1 MDGVAVRGPP
11 QLLVQP
17 SSPGFPNDA
26 APVRPTP
33 PPPPP
38 PPPPAPAPPPP
49 PPPPPPGS
57 RGDPL
62 SRGGTH
68 RRSRMRNF
76 NWDTIPQHS
85 VVGKRNVWTARRS
98 LEDFP
103 LDTERIEEL
112 FSHSEQQLLTR
123 RGNRTVK
130 KSVWG
135 LPVSCAAAE
144 PVSIINSK
152 KSMNVGIF
160 LKQFKRPMQDIV
172 EDVRQGNASFVPGR
186 LRELS
191 KLLPDDLELKKLLAF
206 GGDVSELA
214 EADRFLLMLV
224 KVPRYEE
231 RLKRLLL
238 REEFFPFIEE
248 ARNSIAVMTAA
259 ANELLACDDLHSIIH
274 LVLKAG
280 NYMNAG
286 GYAGRALGFR
296 MTSLLRLVDTKANKP
311 GMNLMHYVAMQ
322 ALQID
327 PNLRNFPEQLQH
339 IGEASRIHKQEV
351 EMDFQREMEKIKE
364 AKTHASRQCEL
375 QPQLEEFLQVAES
388 RLADMEA
395 SLRELDSL
403 SGAVAEY
410 FCEDPATFRLEE
422 CCFIFHSFC
431 EKFER
436 AIQENSE
443 RETLEKRRRQQRE
456 KEALERVAKRRSITI
471 CSARDT
477 GSAPESTALETILTS
492 FLTEHAPRRRQ
503 PSANREN
510 SAEVLSQ
517 GEARP
522 ECPGLAAYS
531 PAKAEEAETRVSD
544 SRPLEQSHLFEAKAG
559 ETGVLN
565 GEQPQEVGKGS
576 RTVEEETRSTATLH
590 SPAVH
595 QGGWSV
601 EDEAT
606 PKSSTYKARY
616 CRRVVVR
623 NASVVSE
630 EEPCEKRGDQEEKR
644 EVASRVSPC
653 QAVSKGLSGLG
664 AQVSPCQAVGESLD
678 NLASQVSP
686 CQAITTT
693 SPNRDLKCQR
703 VWDAVSSPLPREMR
717 DMDVGLQSG
726 YNGPGSP
733 WTVLSPHIL
742 PQSPAQRRRHSFSST
757 TFDDEPDDG
766 VWALPDTPVRGRPP
780 LLPFT
785 CRSYEHSLSASVL
798 YDTGGK
804 PSPLSARSSGRTP
817 TQGPLLRSV
826 SVGDGPDHP
835 RSHFGVLFPRRH
847 GREPT
852 VAKRPEPSAL
862 VTFFRRFGE
871 KGRPASVGEA
881 HNTKT

>member
-1 MDGVAVRGPP
+1 MYHHAC
-11 QLLVQP
+11 
-17 SSPGFPNDA
+17 
-26 APVRPTP
+26 
-33 PPPPP
+33 
-38 PPPPAPAPPPP
+38 
-49 PPPPPPGS
+49 
-57 RGDPL
+57 
-62 SRGGTH
+62 TH

-160 LKQFKRPMQDIV
+160 LKQFKRCDIV

-259 ANELLACDDLHSIIH
+259 ANACPLLSSVFSLCGFAQ
-274 LVLKAG
+274 
-280 NYMNAG
+280 G

-565 GEQPQEVGKGS
+565 GEQPQEVGKG
-576 RTVEEETRSTATLH
+576 R
-590 SPAVH
+590 
-595 QGGWSV
+595 GWSV

-653 QAVSKGLSGLG
+653 QAVSKGLS
-664 AQVSPCQAVGESLD
+664 
-678 NLASQVSP
+678 
-686 CQAITTT
+686 
-693 SPNRDLKCQR
+693 